1 MLRRYDMKI
10 KNITTGKVIGFG
22 KEFTVLPGETR
33 EVPAA
38 YEKSPAIAQYEK
50 MKFIQ
55 VIGKPT
61 AGAKKPS
68 KPKDEAQTGTET
80 PKKTETQADTA
91 GAKKP
96 SK

>member
-1 MLRRYDMKI
+1 MLRRCDMKI

-55 VIGKPT
+55 VIGKA

-68 KPKDEAQTGTET
+68 KPKDEAQTDTET
-80 PKKTETQADTA
+80 AKETETQADIS